1 MQWRLQ
7 KIVPI
12 GTPLEVLQTPIK
24 YSVHSLRVSCEL
36 EFGTGVDAVKVPT
49 DRAPTWSDS
58 TYDATNCEARTLDG
72 EN

>member
-1 MQWRLQ
+1 M
-7 KIVPI
+7 
-12 GTPLEVLQTPIK
+12 
-24 YSVHSLRVSCEL
+24 SCEL
-36 EFGTGVDAVKVPT
+36 EFGTRVDAVKVPT

>member
-7 KIVPI
+7 KTVPI

-49 DRAPTWSDS
+49 DS